1 MCAADCFKK
10 AQACFAEKQTEFNA
24 KLTAASDALRAKFE
38 MDRVSF
44 FFPFFFSVA
53 FARARAVLFTDA
65 KRFFF
70 CCTDGRHV
78 ALERVADEDRDV
90 EDGVGR

>member
-44 FFPFFFSVA
+44 FFPFFFLCRVR
-53 FARARAVLFTDA
+53 ARARRSV
-65 KRFFF
+65 
-70 CCTDGRHV
+70 H
-78 ALERVADEDRDV
+78 
-90 EDGVGR
+90 